1 MSEKVI
7 VWRGIYAIYEVSAD
21 IASCFSTE
29 EQNIV
34 MHWTLRHANIKTT
47 VQGWKESTQKYMLH
61 FVFLM
66 GGYIFSAT
74 LLSK

>member
-7 VWRGIYAIYEVSAD
+7 MWWGSYAIDKVSAD

-34 MHWTLRHANIKTT
+34 IHWTLRDANIKTI
-47 VQGWKESTQKYMLH
+47 VQGWKEAKQKYMLH